1 MARSRELIINKSIK
15 SPIVEAYKT
24 LRTNIQFSMPDGGP
38 RTILITS
45 SGPSEGK
52 STTSANLAISIAQSN
67 KRVLLVDA
75 DLRKSVVHR
84 IFELPNLEGLTNILA
99 ENRDYKELVKPH
111 VLENL
116 DIITAGPKP
125 PNPSELLGSRRME
138 NFLEL
143 AKQEY
148 DTIIIDSPPA
158 LPVADSAIL
167 SPLVDGVIIVSAY
180 GQATFDGVHRT
191 RSMLERAGAKILGVV
206 LNRIPASQ
214 AGSHYYY
221 YYYEE
226 DRPKTGYTKSKRK
239 GGAEAVYD

>member
-1 MARSRELIINKSIK
+1 MTRSKGLIINKNIK

-38 RTILITS
+38 RTILLTS
-45 SGPSEGK
+45 SSPGEGK
-52 STTSANLAISIAQSN
+52 STIAANLAISIAQSN

-99 ENRDYKELVKPH
+99 ENKDYKEIVKSDI
-111 VLENL
+111 LENL

-148 DTIIIDSPPA
+148 DTIIIDSPPT

-180 GQATFDGVHRT
+180 GQATLDGAHRAKA
-191 RSMLERAGAKILGVV
+191 MLERADAKILGVV
-206 LNRIPASQ
+206 LNRIPVSQ

-221 YYYEE
+221 YYYE
-226 DRPKTGYTKSKRK
+226 DDTPNTGYSKSKRK
-239 GGAEAVYD
+239 GRAEDLYD

>member
-67 KRVLLVDA
+67 KKVLLVDA

-125 PNPSELLGSRRME
+125 PNPSELLGSRKME

-148 DTIIIDSPPA
+148 DTIIVDTPPVLAVTDS
-158 LPVADSAIL
+158 VIL
-167 SPLVDGVIIVSAY
+167 SPLVDGVVLVLGH
-180 GQATFDGVHRT
+180 GQATFDGVDRVKA
-191 RSMLERAGAKILGVV
+191 MLERAEAKILGVV
-206 LNRIPASQ
+206 LNRIPVSEN
-214 AGSHYYY
+214 GGHYYY
-221 YYYEE
+221 YYYEDDSE
-226 DRPKTGYTKSKRK
+226 TTGRNKTTRKTGM
-239 GGAEAVYD
+239 GA